1 MENSPHFAAE
11 DFNKYQ
17 FYQLT
22 GRNDAMKNVLLA
34 LLFIFVNISL
44 SPCYALTPDQIIK
57 LKKAGVSDKTIQ
69 MMLEQERDARQENPS
84 DQIGVREVKDKEGNV
99 VTIYSTGRPAKESPG
114 DAEEVKTEKAW
125 KMLQNTIINNRK

>member
-1 MENSPHFAAE
+1 MKYRFYEMIKCINFRYP
-11 DFNKYQ
+11 NK
-17 FYQLT
+17 
-22 GRNDAMKNVLLA
+22 GRKNMMKYVLLA
-34 LLFIFVNISL
+34 LLFIFMNIFL

-99 VTIYSTGRPAKESPG
+99 VTIYSTGRSTKESPG
-114 DAEEVKTEKAW
+114 DTEDAKVEKAW
-125 KMLQNTIINNRK
+125 KMLQNMIIDNRK